1 MVTKVRCPNPECG
14 LSADV
19 PEDSLGRVGR
29 CKRCGTRFTLS
40 PSTDASPASPG
51 TPEAVAPLEV
61 IGRYQV
67 REKLGSGAFGTV
79 YRAYD
84 PQLDREVA
92 LKVLRPERLHP
103 DRRLSVSSARPG
115 LRPKCTIRTSC
126 LFTTPASTA
135 NTPSSPRP

>member
-29 CKRCGTRFTLS
+29 CKHCGTRFTLS

-79 YRAYD
+79 YRPTTRNWIARS
-84 PQLDREVA
+84 PS
-92 LKVLRPERLHP
+92 KCCGPKRLHP
-103 DRRLSVSSARPG
+103 DRRLSVSGARPG